1 MFNYIVESSII
12 TMSRC
17 QPKSRHE
24 FFLPDNDKR
33 EEEEREEITLFIDH
47 IASMHWMNAPVLYRC
62 HVINPYTSDTLLS
75 DWCVQCCDVAM
86 VAWLHLIRSRSET
99 WQSGRIRT
107 VSHRIAT
114 VAKAMSPRLSPDS
127 NAEWHSRE
135 CYRICTWL
143 VMRYRVVTPTHPLP
157 PDG

>member
-47 IASMHWMNAPVLYRC
+47 IASMYSLNDRMRVSMH
-62 HVINPYTSDTLLS
+62 SD
-75 DWCVQCCDVAM
+75 
-86 VAWLHLIRSRSET
+86 IR
-99 WQSGRIRT
+99 I
-107 VSHRIAT
+107 HRI
-114 VAKAMSPRLSPDS
+114 D
-127 NAEWHSRE
+127 E
-135 CYRICTWL
+135 
-143 VMRYRVVTPTHPLP
+143 
-157 PDG
+157 